1 MRKKIKKIRKD
12 LGMNQE
18 EFCSKLNYEITRSNL
33 SKIELGKIAAF
44 AEFIKNVIEIYKK
57 IA

>member
-1 MRKKIKKIRKD
+1 MRKD